1 MVSITIPLEDE
12 TWNKIKK
19 KSWINWSEIARQETK
34 KKIIFEKFIRT
45 GKITKKDIQY
55 CEETDWH
62 PVDELPLKK
71 EFLRKLSG
79 TKQEKSLK
87 INSVSDIFK

>member
-1 MVSITIPLEDE
+1 MVSITIPLEEE

-19 KSWINWSEIARQETK
+19 NSWINWSEIARQETK

-45 GKITKKDIQY
+45 GKINKKDLRY

-71 EFLRKLSG
+71 EFLRKLSE
-79 TKQEKSLK
+79 TKQEKSIN